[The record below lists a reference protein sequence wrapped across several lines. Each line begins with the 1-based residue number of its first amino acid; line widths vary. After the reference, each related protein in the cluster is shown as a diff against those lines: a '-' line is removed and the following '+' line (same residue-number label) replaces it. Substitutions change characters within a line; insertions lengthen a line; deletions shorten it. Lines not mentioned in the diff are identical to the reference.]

1 MDLVPT
7 TTPWLDFGGHV
18 SIKYKILR
26 TFATNF
32 FRKALGLQ
40 PQRRVLKGF
49 CVSRGQLVNVMIA
62 IDSFLKCYKLAAIV
76 VKRRAKQI
84 LRVYN
89 FVPMLACTT
98 SNYRCDCVF
107 GVSA

>member
-1 MDLVPT
+1 M
-7 TTPWLDFGGHV
+7 
-18 SIKYKILR
+18 
-26 TFATNF
+26 
-32 FRKALGLQ
+32 
-40 PQRRVLKGF
+40 
-49 CVSRGQLVNVMIA
+49 NVMIA

-89 FVPMLACTT
+89 LVPMLACTT